1 MDSSRF
7 SGSLSLPP
15 LLTNGGEEAEST
27 GEIPPIGPA
36 DRATKPSD
44 PPSPRTTQNGLP
56 SAEISMSD
64 GGRDEES
71 TARSPMSQERNQPI
85 PDTSEHFPRPQDGVS
100 GLGVLDTSDGRHGE
114 GCSPLVHTDEQ
125 TTDLAGES
133 GRERKGLNAS
143 VADPSGESGA
153 EREELNANVA
163 DPSGESGAEREELN
177 TSVADPSG
185 ENGTEREELNASVAD
200 PSGESGTEREG
211 LTSSVEREECVSR
224 EEGLGIDRTTAT
236 DAGGSS
242 PGQPFPSAE
251 LGDRTKV
258 PGPPADGRGTPESPD
273 DAKGMPESIDD
284 SRRSTDDAKGMPESI
299 DDSRGTLG
307 SPADGRRTPESPDD
321 GRGSPGSTEL
331 DAELESKETADIYST
346 MVSPQ
351 RAHRNLS
358 PMNIASLEEEMEMVE
373 RTEEVKR
380 RKQEYRSHL
389 LRSAG
394 VTLQGA
400 TAAPS
405 DDTTL
410 QNGGTVHSELTSDEA
425 PHSSTA
431 PLESVDIAL
440 QDGGTDSSGTSSDHG
455 KREDGLT
462 GEEKVGGGVED
473 RNLEEMSEILLDS
486 DSDEDGRSVPP
497 PVLRVENTKRALGK
511 RVSFADEVRNIP
523 AGMETMVC
531 SD

>member
-1 MDSSRF
+1 MDSSRS

-27 GEIPPIGPA
+27 GEIPPIGPT

-56 SAEISMSD
+56 SDEISMSD

-71 TARSPMSQERNQPI
+71 TTHSPTSQELNQPI
-85 PDTSEHFPRPQDGVS
+85 PDTSEHFPRPQDDGS

-114 GCSPLVHTDEQ
+114 GCSPSVHTDEQ
-125 TTDLAGES
+125 TTDLAGVS

-163 DPSGESGAEREELN
+163 DPSGESGTEREELN

-185 ENGTEREELNASVAD
+185 ENGTERE
-200 PSGESGTEREG
+200 G
-211 LTSSVEREECVSR
+211 LTSSVECEERVSC

-236 DAGGSS
+236 DARRSS
-242 PGQPFPSAE
+242 PSQPFPSAE
-251 LGDRTKV
+251 VGDRTKV
-258 PGPPADGRGTPESPD
+258 LGPPADGRGTPESPD

-284 SRRSTDDAKGMPESI
+284 SRGSTDDAKGMPESI
-299 DDSRGTLG
+299 DDSRGSPG
-307 SPADGRRTPESPDD
+307 SPADGRGTPESPDD

-331 DAELESKETADIYST
+331 DAELESRETADIYSLV
-346 MVSPQ
+346 VSPQ
-351 RAHRNLS
+351 RADRNLS

-373 RTEEVKR
+373 RTEEVRR

-410 QNGGTVHSELTSDEA
+410 QNGGTVHSELTSDKA
-425 PHSSTA
+425 PHGSTA
-431 PLESVDIAL
+431 PLESVDITL
-440 QDGGTDSSGTSSDHG
+440 QGGGADSSGTSSDDG
-455 KREDGLT
+455 KREAGLT

-497 PVLRVENTKRALGK
+497 PVLRDEKTKRALGK

-523 AGMETMVC
+523 AGMETKVC
-531 SD
+531 SDWRVTLSHPMIHTCTV